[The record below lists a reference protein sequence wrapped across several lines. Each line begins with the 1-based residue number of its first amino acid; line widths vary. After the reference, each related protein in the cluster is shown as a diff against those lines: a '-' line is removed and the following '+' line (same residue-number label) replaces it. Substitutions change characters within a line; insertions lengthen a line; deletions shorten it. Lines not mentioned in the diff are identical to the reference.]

1 MKTYRSRWGWMVP
14 VVLALTL
21 TACGPASAPANT
33 VTPAATA
40 SPMPTVT
47 TAPTVSPAPT
57 ASTVSTASPAPTAS
71 STVAAQ
77 SYADPFA
84 YCAAV
89 GAVDKP
95 DARYTGAPITDEV
108 INGYLA
114 AAGLQNSTEPMDML
128 RKTTIWRCMGGK
140 VYACNFGA
148 NLPCDSKANTDKMPT
163 QGMIDFCTAN
173 PDSDFIP
180 AAVTGHDTIYA
191 WHCVKT
197 TPEVQSQVAQVDAAG
212 YLANI
217 WYLIARGAAGTGTST
232 AQP

>member
-1 MKTYRSRWGWMVP
+1 MYPAAREGPRRWGRLAEALRAPPSSRVAATGCCAHTQNGWVQVATVLGRRSAPQVKRAPRGRGRRDRNPPGNTKGRDRMKTYRSRWGWMVP

-140 VYACNFGA
+140 VRSEERRVG
-148 NLPCDSKANTDKMPT
+148 
-163 QGMIDFCTAN
+163 
-173 PDSDFIP
+173 
-180 AAVTGHDTIYA
+180 
-191 WHCVKT
+191 
-197 TPEVQSQVAQVDAAG
+197 
-212 YLANI
+212 
-217 WYLIARGAAGTGTST
+217 
-232 AQP
+232 